1 MDGHSLLQL
10 EADDLELHVELL
22 LHLPLQDNLYAGM
35 NFPAIFQLEKD
46 LLRSVNDGSDF
57 MKKEVEEE
65 EGEGFRFELT
75 KIH

>member
-1 MDGHSLLQL
+1 MDGHSLLQV
-10 EADDLELHVELL
+10 EADDLKLHVELL
-22 LHLPLQDNLYAGM
+22 LHLSLQDNLYAEM

-57 MKKEVEEE
+57 MKKEVEDE
-65 EGEGFRFELT
+65 EGGFRFELT